1 MARYG
6 LSLAMKCTE
15 SERKGVIIFTLEGDI
30 NLFDAPTLRTTFMN
44 KLSKGRKVI
53 IEMQGVEYIDSSGI
67 GAIVSVVTRAKKQD
81 AKVKLANISDSARKV
96 FEYTRLIGL
105 FDLEDSVEAALESFG
120 V

>member
-1 MARYG
+1 MARYRF
-6 LSLAMKCTE
+6 SLAMKCTE
-15 SERKGVIIFTLEGDI
+15 SERKGVTIFTLEGDI
-30 NLFDAPTLRTTFMN
+30 NLFDAPTLRTTLTN

-67 GAIVSVVTRAKKQD
+67 GALISVVTGAKKQD
-81 AKVKLANISDSARKV
+81 AKVKLANVSDSARKV

-105 FDLEDSVEAALESFG
+105 FDLEDSIEAALDSFG